1 MQFNIYFL
9 WRGIILMKKEW
20 IEPKIKDL
28 SVRKTE
34 FSFTSGTDRDMFS
47 IFGYSAKDEL
57 DDTDYS

>member
-1 MQFNIYFL
+1 
-9 WRGIILMKKEW
+9 MKKEW